1 MHRWFEKNLKN
12 SVNKI
17 VLLHFK
23 IKKLLKNGMGGFY
36 ASKIG
41 VLASKYIT
49 TIDFTYMATT
59 DIFFYIYEIFSQI
72 LYPIFFRYLCP
83 YILLWYGPKK
93 RPCYLLCVSTHYFF
107 FLEKSTIT
115 RESLW
120 KEKIPCEEMSLEKAY
135 LRAKKLNILNQNWFE
150 RESKN
155 IAKTIR
161 HLNNA
166 NFS

>member
-1 MHRWFEKNLKN
+1 
-12 SVNKI
+12 
-17 VLLHFK
+17 
-23 IKKLLKNGMGGFY
+23 MGGLLFMLVKLGFWQVY
-36 ASKIG
+36 NNG
-41 VLASKYIT
+41 LYL
-49 TIDFTYMATT
+49 YGNNRH
-59 DIFFYIYEIFSQI
+59 FFYIYEIFSQI
-72 LYPIFFRYLCP
+72 LYPIFFRYLCS

-93 RPCYLLCVSTHYFF
+93 RPCYLLCVSNHYFF

-120 KEKIPCEEMSLEKAY
+120 KEKIPCEEMSLEKFAY

>member
-1 MHRWFEKNLKN
+1 MEWAVFMLVKLGFWQ
-12 SVNKI
+12 VCI
-17 VLLHFK
+17 QQQWTLLIWHG
-23 IKKLLKNGMGGFY
+23 NNRH
-36 ASKIG
+36 
-41 VLASKYIT
+41 
-49 TIDFTYMATT
+49 
-59 DIFFYIYEIFSQI
+59 FFYIYEIFSQI
-72 LYPIFFRYLCP
+72 LYPIFFRYLCS

-120 KEKIPCEEMSLEKAY
+120 KEKIPCEEMSLEKFAY
-135 LRAKKLNILNQNWFE
+135 LHAKTLNILNQNWFE
-150 RESKN
+150 RVSKN
-155 IAKTIR
+155 IAKTVR